1 MSKIKET
8 FKIKMNG
15 NWATVEISRN
25 DSSFKKNG
33 ILDNKLWFEETKK
46 MINDLFN
53 TTKWKHIEYNIKTP
67 IKVKYENK
75 RKVQKVNS

>member
-8 FKIKMNG
+8 FKIKLNG
-15 NWATVEISRN
+15 NWAAVEISRN

-33 ILDNKLWFEETKK
+33 ILNSKLWLEETNK

-53 TTKWKHIEYNIKTP
+53 TTEWQHTIYNIKPSIRVT
-67 IKVKYENK
+67 YEK
-75 RKVQKVNS
+75 

>member
-8 FKIKMNG
+8 FKIKING
-15 NWATVEISRN
+15 NWAAVEISRN

-33 ILDNKLWFEETKK
+33 ILDSKLWLEETKK

-53 TTKWKHIEYNIKTP
+53 TTEWQHIGYNIRTS
-67 IKVKYENK
+67 IKVNNEK
-75 RKVQKVNS
+75 

>member
-8 FKIKMNG
+8 FKIKING

-33 ILDNKLWFEETKK
+33 IIDNRLWLEETKK

-53 TTKWKHIEYNIKTP
+53 TTEWQHIGYNIKTT
-67 IKVKYENK
+67 IRVTYDE
-75 RKVQKVNS
+75 

>member
-15 NWATVEISRN
+15 NWAAVEISRN
-25 DSSFKKNG
+25 DSSFKKKG
-33 ILDNKLWFEETKK
+33 ILDSKLWLEKTKK

-53 TTKWKHIEYNIKTP
+53 TTEWQHIGYKIKTP
-67 IKVKYENK
+67 IKVTYENK
-75 RKVQKVNS
+75 

>member
-15 NWATVEISRN
+15 NWAAVEISRN

-33 ILDNKLWFEETKK
+33 ILDSRLWLEETQK
-46 MINDLFN
+46 MINNLFN
-53 TTKWKHIEYNIKTP
+53 TTEWKYIGYKTKTA
-67 IKVKYENK
+67 IRVTYENE
-75 RKVQKVNS
+75 

>member
-8 FKIKMNG
+8 FKIKMNR
-15 NWATVEISRN
+15 NWTAVEISRN

-33 ILDNKLWFEETKK
+33 ILDNRSWLEETKK

-53 TTKWKHIEYNIKTP
+53 TTEWQHIGYNIKTA
-67 IKVKYENK
+67 IKVTYEN
-75 RKVQKVNS
+75 

>member
-15 NWATVEISRN
+15 NWAAVEISRN

-33 ILDNKLWFEETKK
+33 ILDSKLWYEETKK

-53 TTKWKHIEYNIKTP
+53 TTEWQHIGYKITTP
-67 IKVKYENK
+67 IRVTYEN
-75 RKVQKVNS
+75 

>member
-15 NWATVEISRN
+15 NWAAVEISRKA
-25 DSSFKKNG
+25 SSFKKNG
-33 ILDNKLWFEETKK
+33 ILDSRLWLEETQK

-53 TTKWKHIEYNIKTP
+53 TTEWQHIGYTIKTA
-67 IKVKYENK
+67 IRVIYEN
-75 RKVQKVNS
+75 